1 MKTPHA
7 FVPVIFQGTEMLR
20 CDACAMFRGHPLHVE
35 TLPGMETVDADR
47 ESALIVSKSADLG
60 AQFTRPLDSISTKAG
75 KMERHSPLFY
85 GKGDQPTLF

>member
-7 FVPVIFQGTEMLR
+7 FVPVIYQGTEMLR

-47 ESALIVSKSADLG
+47 ESAGSGSVW
-60 AQFTRPLDSISTKAG
+60 ISTG
-75 KMERHSPLFY
+75 QERRRV
-85 GKGDQPTLF
+85 